1 MESDRG
7 FVTGVV
13 GTGTPIVGT
22 HPRLK
27 IEETGDQSNSAA
39 ASAIPVLGAIH
50 DAHVAMDPVLQF
62 FRYAHLPDHLQPIS
76 AIYAEAA
83 IRTVERVPRNAERT
97 VALRDLLRAKDGA
110 VRAALYQDPG
120 K

>member
-1 MESDRG
+1 MMNEPER
-7 FVTGVV
+7 VAHVV
-13 GTGTPIVGT
+13 GVGETPIAT

-27 IEETGDQSNSAA
+27 IEESGNAG

-83 IRTVERVPRNAERT
+83 IRTVERVPRNPERT

-120 K
+120 R